1 MQLQE
6 LVLQLLVIRFI
17 WLWLR
22 AYQPTCPKE
31 GVCFALNKDEIASV
45 HLRPESTRFILPE
58 SRFGVFEEER
68 G

>member
-22 AYQPTCPKE
+22 AYQPACPKE
-31 GVCFALNKDEIASV
+31 GVCFALNKDEIV
-45 HLRPESTRFILPE
+45 YT
-58 SRFGVFEEER
+58 
-68 G
+68 